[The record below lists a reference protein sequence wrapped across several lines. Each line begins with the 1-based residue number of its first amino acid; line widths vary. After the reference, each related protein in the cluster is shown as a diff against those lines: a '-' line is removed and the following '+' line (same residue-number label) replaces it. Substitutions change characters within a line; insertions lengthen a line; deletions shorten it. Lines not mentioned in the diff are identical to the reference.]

1 MDINTK
7 MLDFLDKCV
16 SQFHAIEN
24 ACELLRGAGFSEV
37 SEETPLKAGGKYF
50 LTRNYSS
57 VIAFTMPENAPAGF
71 LVAASHSDSPTFK
84 IKNAPEITV
93 DGKYVKLNVERY
105 GGMLCAPWFDRPL
118 TVAGKILAADGDNI
132 LTKLVYVDKDLLII
146 PNVAIH
152 MNRNANTGFEY
163 KTNVDMLPL
172 MGGIDTK
179 DEFMKIIADAA
190 GCEPDAIIGTDLYL
204 CIREHGT
211 IIGAKGDLLSSAR
224 LDDLECVFTSLE
236 AFLSAKAPE
245 THAQLFM
252 VADNEEIGSDTKQGA
267 GSSMLRDV
275 IDMIAGTYG
284 MTPVQ
289 IAGALENSFMLSC
302 DNAQGVHPNHSEYA
316 DAVERPALN
325 GGVVIKYGVRYATD
339 SVGEA
344 LFRRIC
350 TLAEVPVQTFSNRSD
365 MAGGATLGNI
375 SNTKVAMNTVDIGIA
390 QLAMHSCYETAGA
403 HDTEHMVNAIRAFY
417 NSSIKHNG
425 KGNYSLTIRA

>member
-7 MLDFLDKCV
+7 MLDFLDKCY
-16 SQFHAIEN
+16 SQFHAVEN
-24 ACELLRGAGFSEV
+24 VCKELLSAGFTEV
-37 SEETPLKAGGKYF
+37 SEETPLTAGGKYF

-57 VIAFTMPENAPAGF
+57 VIAFVMPKNAPKGY
-71 LVAASHSDSPTFK
+71 LVSAAHSDSPTFK

-93 DGKYVKLNVERY
+93 EGKYVKLNVERY

-118 TVAGKILAADGDNI
+118 TVAGKILVADGDEVK
-132 LTKLVYVDKDLLII
+132 TVLVYVDKDLLII

-152 MNRNANTGFEY
+152 MNRQANTGFEY

-172 MGGIDTK
+172 MGNIDSK
-179 DEFMKIIADAA
+179 EKFMQIIADAA
-190 GCEPDAIIGTDLYL
+190 GCKADDIIGTDLYL
-204 CIREHGT
+204 CIREKGR
-211 IIGAKGDLLSSAR
+211 IIGADGEFLSSAR
-224 LDDLECVFTSLE
+224 LDDLECVYTSLE
-236 AFLSAKAPE
+236 AFLTAKAPE
-245 THAQLFM
+245 THALLLM

-267 GSSMLRDV
+267 GSSMLRDC
-275 IDMIAGTYG
+275 IDMIAHTYG
-284 MTPVQ
+284 QTPVE

-302 DNAQGVHPNHSEYA
+302 DNAQGIHPNHPEYG
-316 DAVERPALN
+316 DSVERPHLN
-325 GGVVIKYGVRYATD
+325 DGVVIKYGVRYATD

-350 TLAEVPVQTFSNRSD
+350 TLAGVPVQTYSNRSD

-403 HDTEHMVNAIRAFY
+403 RDTEHMVNAIRAFY
-417 NSSIKHNG
+417 NCCIIHKG